1 MFNCLEECNTLHCDS
16 YCTAMLASRFSLA
29 SDVRDVSSP
38 LLDPKKQKEGERRG
52 KLESL
57 IKATILK

>member
-1 MFNCLEECNTLHCDS
+1 
-16 YCTAMLASRFSLA
+16 MLASRFSLA